1 MGNRRHIK
9 KGDTVYI
16 LSGNERGKSGKVIDV
31 LTGNERVVVE
41 GLNML
46 KKHIRKNQDQPQGE
60 IADRE
65 GTVHWSNVMR
75 EDRYL
80 RNRTAKETVT
90 IQEGDDKGESEE
102 LSQGYRKNIRKRS
115 APSSG
120 AWTSTGM
127 STRFP
132 SSRRS

>member
-1 MGNRRHIK
+1 MGNRRHIN

-60 IADRE
+60 IAERE

-80 RNRTAKETVT
+80 RNRTVEEAVT
-90 IQEGDDKGESEE
+90 TEEAVEKAESEE
-102 LSQGYRKNIRKRS
+102 
-115 APSSG
+115 
-120 AWTSTGM
+120 
-127 STRFP
+127 
-132 SSRRS
+132 